1 MLCFLLYTQKQ
12 MLSSTQMTLS
22 AAFILCYF
30 CFVFFFH
37 ALCAKVYLSP
47 RLCCPKSKSGP
58 PQPRHSEAAQDARSL
73 LLLIFLFPNLGHK
86 YNFQVAKVRF
96 PLHAHIVLPFPPQVA
111 ISPPSFYLGYCEMPI
126 LLLGK
131 TSNLNVGSADAD
143 SGRCQLQVE

>member
-1 MLCFLLYTQKQ
+1 MFPSVYTKADAIQHPDDPECCFHPVLVLLY
-12 MLSSTQMTLS
+12 
-22 AAFILCYF
+22 
-30 CFVFFFH
+30 FFFH

-58 PQPRHSEAAQDARSL
+58 PQTAHSEAAQDARSL

-86 YNFQVAKVRF
+86 YNFQVARVRF
-96 PLHAHIVLPFPPQVA
+96 PLHIHIMLPFPPQVA
-111 ISPPSFYLGYCEMPI
+111 ISLPSFYLGYCEMPI

-143 SGRCQLQVE
+143 CGHCQLQVE